1 MNEKAEA
8 DRERRIYVDVCALC
22 RPFDDQSIVRIRLE
36 TNAVQL
42 ILAHV
47 RQGKYEFLVSP
58 VHLAEIGATTDDEEK
73 AQVLTFFDAYGMQP
87 SWDLEKARERAEELY
102 WSKFGPADAGHIAF
116 AEQAAEVFITC
127 DDILLRKC
135 RKTPVRVPVVG
146 PVEFSVSE
154 GLK

>member
-1 MNEKAEA
+1 MNEKAEP

-22 RPFDDQSIVRIRLE
+22 RPFDDQSMVRIRLE
-36 TNAVQL
+36 THAVQL

-47 RQGKYEFLVSP
+47 RQGKYEFVVSP
-58 VHLAEIGATTDDEEK
+58 VHLAEIGATTHDEEK

-102 WSKFGPADAGHIAF
+102 RSNCGPADAAHVAF
-116 AEQAAEVFITC
+116 AEQAAEAFITC
-127 DDILLRKC
+127 DDMLLRKC
-135 RKTPVRVPVVG
+135 RKTPIRVPVVG